1 VSERPIIGITMG
13 DPAGVGPEVT
23 VKALAR
29 DEVWDCCR
37 PLVVGDAGVLA
48 RAVALV
54 EASLLL
60 HSVADVAEAHF
71 DPAAPDVL
79 DLHNVD
85 PTALQPGRVSAA
97 AGRAAVEAVERA
109 VELAQAGQ
117 VDGIAT
123 GPINKAALQA
133 AGIPYIGHTEL
144 LAALTGAERVT
155 TMLATP
161 GLRVVHVTRHVPLR
175 EVAAHITRERVL
187 ETIRLTDVGLK
198 GLALSS
204 AEGPALSDVEG
215 TGIPRVLET
224 IRLTD
229 VGLKGLALS
238 DVEGT
243 GIPRPRL
250 AVAALNPHGGDEG
263 LLGREEIEVI
273 GPAVEAARAE
283 GIEAHGPIPADSVF
297 FRAIRGE
304 FDAVVAMYH
313 DQGHIPIKIYGF
325 ERSVT
330 VTLGLPIVR
339 TSVDHGTA
347 FDIAWQGV
355 ANEESMVEAIRLAA
369 QLAS

>member
-1 VSERPIIGITMG
+1 VSEHPIVAITLG

-23 VKALAR
+23 ARALAQDAVR
-29 DEVWDCCR
+29 DCCR

-48 RAVALV
+48 QAMALVGAPLAAHAVA
-54 EASLLL
+54 A
-60 HSVADVAEAHF
+60 VAEARF

-85 PTALQPGRVSAA
+85 FPALQIGRVSAA
-97 AGRAAVEAVERA
+97 AGRAAVDYVERA
-109 VELAQAGQ
+109 VELAQGRQ
-117 VDGIAT
+117 VDAIAT
-123 GPINKAALQA
+123 GPINKAALRA
-133 AGIPYIGHTEL
+133 AGVPYIGHTEL
-144 LAALTGAERVT
+144 LAALTGEARVT

-175 EVAAHITRERVL
+175 EVAAHITHERVL
-187 ETIRLTDVGLK
+187 ETIRLTDAGLR
-198 GLALSS
+198 GM
-204 AEGPALSDVEG
+204 
-215 TGIPRVLET
+215 
-224 IRLTD
+224 
-229 VGLKGLALS
+229 
-238 DVEGT
+238 

-263 LLGREEIEVI
+263 LIGREELDII
-273 GPAVEAARAE
+273 GPAIQDAQAE
-283 GIEAHGPIPADSVF
+283 GIQAHGPIPADSVF

-313 DQGHIPIKIYGF
+313 DQGHIPIKTHGF

-347 FDIAWQGV
+347 FDIAWQGT
-355 ANEESMVEAIRLAA
+355 ASEDSMVEAIRLAA
-369 QLAS
+369 QMAQTRAVPSS